1 MMTDGRTGPHTLCFK
16 YCYIHIFEYMNDDLF
31 GMHAELCKTLADKK
45 RLKILSELAKQTG
58 LRQANLSQH
67 LAILMQKEVI
77 ASRKD
82 GTAVYYKI
90 AFPKM
95 VKACNLI
102 REVLLEQ
109 IQSRQ
114 KMVRR
119 AIK

>member
-1 MMTDGRTGPHTLCFK
+1 
-16 YCYIHIFEYMNDDLF
+16 MNDDLF

-45 RLKILSELAKQTG
+45 RLKILYALGKGEKSVSELAKQTG

-67 LAILMQKEVI
+67 LAILRQKEVI